1 MGGFSVDLLAL
12 GAKLGK
18 WRIILND
25 IMLLHVLLKQNIIIK
40 LKYQIME
47 WKDIESTITSKTG
60 AQLSICFHQI
70 TLVYQCNETG
80 KSSF

>member
-12 GAKLGK
+12 GARLGK

-25 IMLLHVLLKQNIIIK
+25 IMLLHVLLKRNIIIK

-47 WKDIESTITSKTG
+47 WKDIESTITSKTE
-60 AQLSICFHQI
+60 A
-70 TLVYQCNETG
+70 
-80 KSSF
+80 K

>member
-18 WRIILND
+18 WTIILND
-25 IMLLHVLLKQNIIIK
+25 IMLLHVLLKQNIINQ

-60 AQLSICFHQI
+60 A
-70 TLVYQCNETG
+70 
-80 KSSF
+80 K